1 MGNLNFQQKKALIQG
16 VSVEKERLKDMNEQF
31 FYEVKSWIIF
41 GRLLMMKC

>member
-31 FYEVKSWIIF
+31 FYEVKSWMIF
-41 GRLLMMKC
+41 LEVMMKC